1 MAKTRMRDG
10 DLDLCRTALERL
22 VANEPE
28 HVVLMLDEWTAQA
41 QAEGDASTVDAL
53 LDLCP
58 ELARDK

>member
-1 MAKTRMRDG
+1 MRDS
-10 DLDLCRTALERL
+10 DLELCRTALERL

-28 HVVLMLDEWTAQA
+28 LVVLMLDEWTAQA

-53 LDLCP
+53 LDLRP